1 MPEGVAS
8 RPVAA
13 FPDGAAQS
21 SGNAVKP
28 AADARVRR
36 TRGRLRE
43 AFIALFFA
51 RDYEAISMA
60 DIAAAAGVGRSTIYE
75 HYRDKQDLLR
85 DTVRYPLQGLAAAVD
100 VPAGLAALQVSLEH
114 FWGNRGN
121 RSIQRESTRRAI
133 ARVLAELIEARLVVR
148 ENGADQRRATAVL
161 VAELQVGVI
170 HAWLRGELALAPAAL
185 AVRLAAAAQAVCVG
199 QAAAPESR

>member
-1 MPEGVAS
+1 V
-8 RPVAA
+8 
-13 FPDGAAQS
+13 QS

-36 TRGRLRE
+36 TRERLRQ
-43 AFIALFFA
+43 AFISLFFA

-60 DIAAAAGVGRSTIYE
+60 DIAAVAGVGRSTIYE

-100 VPAGLAALQVSLEH
+100 GAAGLAAVQVSLDH
-114 FWGNRGN
+114 FWANRGN

-133 ARVLAELIEARLVVR
+133 TRVLAELIEARLTDR
-148 ENGADQRRATAVL
+148 DGRADSGADRCRATAVL
-161 VAELQVGVI
+161 VAELQLGVI
-170 HAWLRGELALAPAAL
+170 HAWLRGDLALAADAL
-185 AVRLAAAAQAVCVG
+185 AAQLTAAAQAVCAGKVSTP
-199 QAAAPESR
+199 ARR